1 MLVLL
6 GSSHPCLL
14 RVNQSSST
22 GESPEYLTCQ
32 SGGKWFTRVLISGEY
47 IFFPPTREIWD
58 CCRVCLGPVNPF
70 QGIRRSLKEREM
82 KRGKMEGGKNRALET
97 QLVGWELLLHAC
109 PSLSL
114 VTYMWAAARCQEGRS
129 SWTKRMWLLCSVL
142 HLR

>member
-1 MLVLL
+1 MSEWWKMIH
-6 GSSHPCLL
+6 SSFDLW
-14 RVNQSSST
+14 RI
-22 GESPEYLTCQ
+22 Y
-32 SGGKWFTRVLISGEY
+32 
-47 IFFPPTREIWD
+47 FFPPTREIWD

-114 VTYMWAAARCQEGRS
+114 VTYM
-129 SWTKRMWLLCSVL
+129 
-142 HLR
+142 